1 MTFERR
7 KTRKIKV
14 GNTFIGGDSTVKIQS
29 KHNIPAEKIEGHAAQ
44 AKALESA
51 GCEIIRTALP
61 NMENIGLIEALKK
74 AVQIPVVAAIHFDYR
89 LALAAVDSGVV

>member
-29 KHNIPAEKIEGHAAQ
+29 MLNIHAENIEGNATQ

-51 GCEIIRTALP
+51 G
-61 NMENIGLIEALKK
+61 
-74 AVQIPVVAAIHFDYR
+74 
-89 LALAAVDSGVV
+89 